1 MNKVLIL
8 GTSSFGGAATADFL
22 LSKKFFVLGTY
33 RRKKNPLYQPQ
44 TQNLK
49 KKNFKDFKIDFDQDK
64 DISKIIKIIDRY
76 KPKYIIDFASICM
89 VSESWDYPE
98 NYIKSNLEKKSILVR
113 KLCSKRFLK
122 KYIYISTPEIFGSNK
137 YSIKEDSNIFNP
149 STPYA
154 ISKLAFEMML
164 KSYGDHYNF
173 PYIICRF
180 SNFFGKGQPNYRLIP
195 KVFLNIFSKKKFYLE
210 GRGQSQRNFIESY
223 DFANGI
229 YLTIKKGVV
238 KNKYHFSSNKF
249 YSIKKIVQIIYSL
262 KSENFNKFVKYTK
275 ERKGKDQ
282 AYKLDCKKT
291 IKSLGWKPKVS
302 LINSLKKI
310 KIFYEQNF
318 IKLKKLDS
326 IYKDKNFLNK

>member
-1 MNKVLIL
+1 MNKILIL
-8 GTSSFGGAATADFL
+8 GTSSFGGAATANFL
-22 LSKKFFVLGTY
+22 LNKNFFVLGTY

-44 TQNLK
+44 LQNLK
-49 KKNFKDFKIDFDQDK
+49 NKNFKDFKIDFDLDK
-64 DISKIIKIIDRY
+64 DVSKIIKIIDKH
-76 KPKYIIDFASICM
+76 KPKYIVDFASICM
-89 VSESWDYPE
+89 VSESWDFPE
-98 NYIKSNLEKKSILVR
+98 NYIKSNLEKKSILIK
-113 KLCSKRFLK
+113 KLCNKKFLK

-137 YSIKEDSNIFNP
+137 NSIKEDSNIFNP

-164 KSYGDHYNF
+164 KSYGTHYNF

-180 SNFFGKGQPNYRLIP
+180 SNFFGTGQPNYRLVP
-195 KVFLNIFSKKKFYLE
+195 KVFLNIFSKKIFYLE

-229 YLTIKKGVV
+229 YLTLKKGKV
-238 KNKYHFSSNKF
+238 KKRYHFSSNKF
-249 YSIKKIVQIIYSL
+249 YSIKKIVQIIYNL

>member
-1 MNKVLIL
+1 MKILIASGAGG
-8 GTSSFGGAATADFL
+8 GTAKGRIGKHIHL
-22 LSKKFFVLGTY
+22 
-33 RRKKNPLYQPQ
+33 
-44 TQNLK
+44 
-49 KKNFKDFKIDFDQDK
+49 KDFGE
-64 DISKIIKIIDRY
+64 
-76 KPKYIIDFASICM
+76 A
-89 VSESWDYPE
+89 
-98 NYIKSNLEKKSILVR
+98 LVR
-113 KLCSKRFLK
+113 KGVEYKLVYENDYVSGFPSK
-122 KYIYISTPEIFGSNK
+122 N
-137 YSIKEDSNIFNP
+137 IKSW
-149 STPYA
+149 
-154 ISKLAFEMML
+154 
-164 KSYGDHYNF
+164 
-173 PYIICRF
+173 
-180 SNFFGKGQPNYRLIP
+180 
-195 KVFLNIFSKKKFYLE
+195 FSKKKFYLE